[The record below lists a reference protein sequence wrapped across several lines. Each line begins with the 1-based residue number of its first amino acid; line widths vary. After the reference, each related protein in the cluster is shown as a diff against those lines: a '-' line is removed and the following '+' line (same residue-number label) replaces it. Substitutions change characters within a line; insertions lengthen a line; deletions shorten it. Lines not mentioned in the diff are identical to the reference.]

1 MPYVLLQLDLRR
13 ALREL
18 QQGAARARGD
28 GNAELASLLTMVSM
42 AVSGFSSEDQWR
54 EMVTKIWPK
63 NIYSPLKNICSPGVV
78 QPGQRA
84 APRPPRHLL
93 LPDEQGRE
101 LHQRAGGGRAAARGQ
116 VLIRTFA
123 KYRWHL

>member
-1 MPYVLLQLDLRR
+1 MKIIPYLQLDLRR

-63 NIYSPLKNICSPGVV
+63 NICCPL
-78 QPGQRA
+78 
-84 APRPPRHLL
+84 
-93 LPDEQGRE
+93 
-101 LHQRAGGGRAAARGQ
+101 
-116 VLIRTFA
+116 
-123 KYRWHL
+123 

>member
-1 MPYVLLQLDLRR
+1 MPYLPLQLDLRR

-42 AVSGFSSEDQWR
+42 AVSGFSSEEQWR

-63 NIYSPLKNICSPGVV
+63 KYLQSSEKY
-78 QPGQRA
+78 
-84 APRPPRHLL
+84 L
-93 LPDEQGRE
+93 LP
-101 LHQRAGGGRAAARGQ
+101 
-116 VLIRTFA
+116 
-123 KYRWHL
+123 